1 MRWVK
6 KQLTSSTSTSAS
18 SARMTIHGRYFDAQ
32 SAQAHEAT
40 LASMGGPWRMSGGG
54 RDLKFDPAQ
63 VKISDRLGNI
73 PRRIRFDDG
82 SEFETPDN
90 DGVDALLQERGV
102 QRGTLVHA
110 LERRWGVALAALV
123 GVALVAFA
131 FVKYGVPALAGWT
144 ARHVP
149 TSIDQRIGA
158 QTLDILDKGFLR
170 PSTLAPQQQS
180 RVDNLFL
187 RMSAGLQDGHIYRL
201 EFRSGPMGPNAFAL
215 PSGIIV
221 ITDDMVKLAHNDE
234 ELMAVLA
241 HEIGHV
247 RGRHALRQIIQAAG
261 VSAMALALL
270 GDVSTISSLV
280 TAAPAL
286 LQARNSRELE
296 QEADDFSRQWLATNG
311 IAESHFDDIL
321 CRLESRV
328 HGDRTPSFLASH
340 PPTRERAHCQP
351 EAGDEVP

>member
-1 MRWVK
+1 M
-6 KQLTSSTSTSAS
+6 A
-18 SARMTIHGRYFDAQ
+18 IHGRYFDAN
-32 SAQAHEAT
+32 SAQAHEAALEST
-40 LASMGGPWRMSGGG
+40 GGPWRLSGAG
-54 RDLKFDPAQ
+54 RVLVFDPTKAQ
-63 VKISDRLGNI
+63 ISDRLGSI

-82 SEFETPDN
+82 TEFETTDN
-90 DGVDALLQERGV
+90 DGIDALLAERGE

-110 LERRWGVALAALV
+110 LERRWGVALAALA
-123 GVALVAFA
+123 GVALVTFA

-144 ARHVP
+144 ATHLPASV
-149 TSIDQRIGA
+149 DQRIGA
-158 QTLDILDKGFLR
+158 QTLQILDNGLLQ
-170 PSTLAPQQQS
+170 PTGLSPQQQS

-187 RMSAGLQDGHIYRL
+187 RMTAGLDDGHQYQL

-221 ITDDMVKLAHNDE
+221 ITDDMVKLAHNDD

-261 VSAMALALL
+261 VSAMALVLL

-286 LQARNSRELE
+286 LQAKNSRDLE
-296 QEADDFSRQWLATNG
+296 AEADEFSRQWLEANG
-311 IAESHFDDIL
+311 IATRHFDDIM
-321 CRLESRV
+321 CRLESRINSN
-328 HGDRTPSFLASH
+328 GMPSFLSSH
-340 PPTRERAHCQP
+340 PPTRERAHCEP
-351 EAGDEVP
+351 ESGAPAPEG